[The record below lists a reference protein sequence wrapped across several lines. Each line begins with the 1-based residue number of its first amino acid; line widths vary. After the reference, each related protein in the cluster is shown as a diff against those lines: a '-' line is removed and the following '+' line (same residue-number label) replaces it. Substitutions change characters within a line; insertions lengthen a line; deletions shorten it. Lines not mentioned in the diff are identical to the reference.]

1 MMRFAVLLLCLS
13 AGVSAQWNVAYE
25 SNWREVKAGP
35 GVNFWVTTGTHI
47 SEFDWKNVAGAMVF
61 SLGARRWPLEIP
73 NVGRV
78 YVDLNYIIFTD
89 LVCPVRLLESKNEGL
104 TRYVALTWTKLPD
117 IPPAMIGTVLHYQ
130 VLLYSTKPPL
140 NSKLLPQHSVA
151 ILPA

>member
-78 YVDLNYIIFTD
+78 YV
-89 LVCPVRLLESKNEGL
+89 
-104 TRYVALTWTKLPD
+104 ALTWTKLPD